1 VVEATSTPFR
11 LAKSISK
18 LSVLSSGPG
27 LPPGER
33 QQAHM
38 YRFVYPGILHK
49 HESHARGLRPF
60 TLICRSVVEFR
71 TTVGSFILLDWLNNR
86 DQIVKWITKFH
97 DTVLQLGGAFDRAPT
112 CLSTSLEGI
121 SQTTTVT

>member
-97 DTVLQLGGAFDRAPT
+97 GESQEFDHSFLPSASNLFVLVG
-112 CLSTSLEGI
+112 CTS
-121 SQTTTVT
+121 